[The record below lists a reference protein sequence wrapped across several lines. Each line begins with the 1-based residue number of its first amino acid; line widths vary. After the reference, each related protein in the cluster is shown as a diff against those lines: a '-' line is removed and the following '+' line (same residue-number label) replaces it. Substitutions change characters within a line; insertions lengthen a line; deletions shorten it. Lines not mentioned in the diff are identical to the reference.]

1 MNVSTSGIPKAG
13 LPGGFVY
20 IDDLIEDCIV
30 DQKYWGT
37 DNFAGCRID
46 GYERPLIVMTVEAAR
61 GSVKAADIL
70 RNQGFFIKFFDAYRP
85 QRAVNHFMRWGA
97 DPLDYRRK
105 PIHYPYVD
113 KARVF
118 ELGYVAEKSAHSR
131 GAAVDLTLVDKKTYQ
146 ELDMGTIFDFMD
158 PRSHAV
164 TQGLSPQ
171 QEQNRSILRE
181 AMEQSGFVQY
191 PYEWW
196 HYNLAR
202 EPYPDTYFD
211 FPVR

>member
-1 MNVSTSGIPKAG
+1 MNVSTSGIPKDG
-13 LPGGFVY
+13 LPEGFVY

-37 DNFAGCRID
+37 DNFVGCRID
-46 GYERPLIVMTVEAAR
+46 GYERPLVVMTVEAAQ
-61 GSVKAADIL
+61 GAVKAADLL
-70 RNQGFFIKFFDAYRP
+70 RNRGFLVKFFDAYRP

-97 DPLDYRRK
+97 DSADIRRK
-105 PIHYPYVD
+105 PIHYPFVD
-113 KARVF
+113 KKRVF
-118 ELGYVAEKSAHSR
+118 ELGYVAEKSAHTR
-131 GAAVDLTLVDKKTYQ
+131 GTAVDLTLVDVKTYQ
-146 ELDMGTIFDFMD
+146 ELNMGTIFDFMD

-164 TQGLSPQ
+164 NPDLSPEQ
-171 QEQNRSILRE
+171 KQNRAILRE
-181 AMEQSGFVQY
+181 AMENSGFVQY

-196 HYNLAR
+196 HYNLER